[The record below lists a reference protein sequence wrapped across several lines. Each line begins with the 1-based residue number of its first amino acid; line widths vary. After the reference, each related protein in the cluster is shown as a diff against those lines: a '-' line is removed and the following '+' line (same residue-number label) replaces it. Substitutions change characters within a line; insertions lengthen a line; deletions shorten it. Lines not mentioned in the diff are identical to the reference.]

1 MSILNNK
8 INKLEQLDIIK
19 NYKKLQDIK
28 SKLMKKAIGGNGVLS
43 NNDPI
48 EFTNFKR
55 SFIKYKHNQI
65 SINELIKSFKQL
77 YPSFD
82 INKYIKKSFIPHIS
96 YTKDKYGIHDVYKF
110 DQLNK
115 QEVYKLLDNLFMTI
129 ISEPYSNL
137 FNTYYEQFLN

>member
-1 MSILNNK
+1 MLISIPRFLFNIGVYSTDVNISCNKTLHDIINNMKNEHINNELKMNILDNK

-28 SKLMKKAIGGNGVLS
+28 SKLMKNVSGGNGVLS

-65 SINELIKSFKQL
+65 SINELIKAFKQL
-77 YPSFD
+77 YPLFD
-82 INKYIKKSFIPHIS
+82 IN
-96 YTKDKYGIHDVYKF
+96 
-110 DQLNK
+110 
-115 QEVYKLLDNLFMTI
+115 
-129 ISEPYSNL
+129 
-137 FNTYYEQFLN
+137 